1 MLKIEFDKILE
12 NPSNLPLPD
21 YENETVFGSTFDE
34 IFHKLIK
41 PEADSGGSFD
51 ADSFIFFNYKDE
63 SIYSMQSLCDGI
75 EEPLFKLNS
84 SDSLEAI
91 KRKVYLECEDYNS
104 KNMSL
109 LTYDPDG
116 NLEGLGDVKDIN
128 VLWLDLHKYKN
139 IKLQQE
145 IIDGFDLKTVK

>member
-1 MLKIEFDKILE
+1 
-12 NPSNLPLPD
+12 
-21 YENETVFGSTFDE
+21 
-34 IFHKLIK
+34 
-41 PEADSGGSFD
+41 
-51 ADSFIFFNYKDE
+51 
-63 SIYSMQSLCDGI
+63 MQSLCDGI

-91 KRKVYLECEDYNS
+91 KRTGYLECEDYNS

-109 LTYDPDG
+109 LTYDPDESF
-116 NLEGLGDVKDIN
+116 EGLGDVKDIN

-145 IIDGFDLKTVK
+145 IIRGFDLKTVK